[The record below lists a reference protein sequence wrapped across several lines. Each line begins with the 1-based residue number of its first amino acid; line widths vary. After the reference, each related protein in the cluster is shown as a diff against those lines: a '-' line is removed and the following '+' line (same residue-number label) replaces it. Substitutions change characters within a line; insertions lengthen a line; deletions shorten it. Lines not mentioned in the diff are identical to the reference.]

1 MNDSGDVRDKARQ
14 DRNWFERILHAI
26 PGFKG
31 YLEKEERRETDKLLR
46 DYLAGRIDR
55 LRGALDPV
63 MRDLTDRG
71 GMDMLSLVNEVD
83 RAKKAM
89 ERVRGR
95 IQHASYGYSG
105 LFDAVKVREK
115 ELDQL
120 YAFDAGL
127 IETVE
132 TLEKKVGD
140 LADPAKPAAELTAA
154 TDDLIRFCRELDNTL
169 DGREQLLQKPAPP
182 DEPTAPT
189 EDRR

>member
-1 MNDSGDVRDKARQ
+1 MSDGGDVRDKARQ

-46 DYLAGRIDR
+46 DHLAGRIDR
-55 LRGALDPV
+55 LRSKLDPV

-71 GMDMLSLVNEVD
+71 GMDMLGLVNEVD

-95 IQHASYGYSG
+95 IQHASYGYAG
-105 LFDAVKVREK
+105 LFDAVKVREQ
-115 ELDQL
+115 ELDRL

-154 TDDLIRFCRELDNTL
+154 TDDLIRFCRELDTTL
-169 DGREQLLQKPAPP
+169 DGREQLLQKPAPH
-182 DEPTAPT
+182 DESTEPT